1 MKGENLVGN
10 YIYTNKDLIKMQ
22 SRPFNT
28 KLQVTTAKFLEF
40 CQKTDY
46 NVSLSFSGGQIVQFC

>member
-1 MKGENLVGN
+1 MGE
-10 YIYTNKDLIKMQ
+10 YTYTNEDLIKMQ

-40 CQKTDY
+40 CQKTKY
-46 NVSLSFSGGQIVQFC
+46 NVYAPDTARNRKY